1 MEESSMNSTRKS
13 VNTKTGDKQPVKQLE
28 VDALKHQIQK
38 LRWMGMDR
46 EAETAC
52 ARLSRIA
59 PGAVTDTHPG

>member
-1 MEESSMNSTRKS
+1 MEESSMSSARKS
-13 VNTKTGDKQPVKQLE
+13 VNAKSRDKQAVKQLE

-59 PGAVTDTHPG
+59 PGAVTDHHPG

>member
-1 MEESSMNSTRKS
+1 MNSARKS
-13 VNTKTGDKQPVKQLE
+13 VNAKTGGKQAVKQLE

-52 ARLSRIA
+52 ALLSRIA
-59 PGAVTDTHPG
+59 PGAVTDRHPG